1 MTGRYTLNG
10 INPRYAIQGI
20 KFITEFAMSSIARR
34 PRELGT
40 ILQRQRRLLRLTQ
53 TDVSDLIGTG
63 QKTISKIENGN
74 PAIRIDTLFSLLAAL
89 DLELSIQPRG
99 KGWPIDPED
108 IF

>member
-1 MTGRYTLNG
+1 
-10 INPRYAIQGI
+10 
-20 KFITEFAMSSIARR
+20 MSSIARR
-34 PRELGT
+34 PHDLGA

-63 QKTISKIENGN
+63 QKTISKLENGN
-74 PAIRIDTLFSLLAAL
+74 PATRIDTLFSLLAAL
-89 DLELSIQPRG
+89 DLELVIQPRG